1 MTENDKKISFR
12 RVLEVIKELL
22 GWRFF
27 PFITAIW
34 ILACYYLGLD
44 LVGIYFVC
52 IVGIAMVLTLK
63 DLTPVVPHILF
74 FNVLVSC
81 KNSPLNFGDVVG
93 STFYTQTAVIA
104 QIAVLVVLL
113 IAAIIARL
121 VITGKKAKF
130 TPNATFWSICALAF
144 AFLLNGFG
152 SENYTI
158 KNLLY
163 AAVFGAIL
171 LVIFVLIKSNSSLT
185 EENFKTIAWGF
196 VAFSALLVFE
206 LAMKYITDFDKV
218 FVDGHIEK
226 TGFLM
231 GWGVW
236 NNLGAYISMCIPP
249 VCILAAK
256 YKHGY
261 VFLLYA
267 AALVACAFLSGS
279 RQSMLG
285 SSFAFAVSGIAL
297 IIKSRARL
305 IISIIIEV
313 ILAAVII
320 VLIVKWDAI
329 LSILDRLLSNIF
341 DDNGNYLGNGRMRLI
356 KLALDYFKAN
366 PLCGSGFY
374 SEFESFELTG
384 MTGNLIPTFAHNTIM
399 EILGTCGV
407 FGIGAYVCHRVVT
420 VIDFLKQPTQNKYF
434 IAMSLATLLF
444 ICLFDNYIFYI
455 LPTMAYAALLPFA
468 TGKPQ

>member
-1 MTENDKKISFR
+1 
-12 RVLEVIKELL
+12 
-22 GWRFF
+22 
-27 PFITAIW
+27 
-34 ILACYYLGLD
+34 
-44 LVGIYFVC
+44 
-52 IVGIAMVLTLK
+52 
-63 DLTPVVPHILF
+63 
-74 FNVLVSC
+74 
-81 KNSPLNFGDVVG
+81 
-93 STFYTQTAVIA
+93 
-104 QIAVLVVLL
+104 
-113 IAAIIARL
+113 
-121 VITGKKAKF
+121 
-130 TPNATFWSICALAF
+130 
-144 AFLLNGFG
+144 
-152 SENYTI
+152 
-158 KNLLY
+158 
-163 AAVFGAIL
+163 
-171 LVIFVLIKSNSSLT
+171 
-185 EENFKTIAWGF
+185 
-196 VAFSALLVFE
+196 
-206 LAMKYITDFDKV
+206 
-218 FVDGHIEK
+218 
-226 TGFLM
+226 
-231 GWGVW
+231 
-236 NNLGAYISMCIPP
+236 
-249 VCILAAK
+249 
-256 YKHGY
+256 
-261 VFLLYA
+261 
-267 AALVACAFLSGS
+267 
-279 RQSMLG
+279 MLG

-305 IISIIIEV
+305 INSIIIGV